1 MLEGKIDTGT
11 EYVIGWKSKG
21 AYKFKLSALNV
32 AFLLNIKY
40 FQKEIEIQF
49 NNTAL
54 VIEQNF
60 YTAKIVNIYIVYDL
74 DN

>member
-1 MLEGKIDTGT
+1 MFEGKIDKGT

-21 AYKFKLSALNV
+21 AYNSKLSALNV

-49 NNTAL
+49 NDTDL

-60 YTAKIVNIYIVYDL
+60 YTIKIVNIYTVYDL

>member
-11 EYVIGWKSKG
+11 EYVICWKSKG
-21 AYKFKLSALNV
+21 GAYKSKLSALNV

-49 NNTAL
+49 NDTAL

-60 YTAKIVNIYIVYDL
+60 
-74 DN
+74 